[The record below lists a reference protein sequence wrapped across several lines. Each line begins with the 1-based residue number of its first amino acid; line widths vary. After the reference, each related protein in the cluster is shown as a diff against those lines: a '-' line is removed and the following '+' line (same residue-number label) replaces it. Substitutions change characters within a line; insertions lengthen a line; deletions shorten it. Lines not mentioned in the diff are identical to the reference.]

1 LQLYDV
7 IWKERYVEKIADK
20 HGVSTDEVEDVLFS
34 YPHVR
39 FTEKGRI
46 KDEHLYT
53 AYGRTTAGRYLIV
66 FFVRKHRTA
75 AMPISARD
83 MTPSE
88 RRYYRDQKE
97 AR

>member
-1 LQLYDV
+1 MQLYDV
-7 IWKERYVEKIADK
+7 IWKERYVEKIAVK
-20 HGVSTDEVEDVLFS
+20 HDVSTDEVEDVLFS
-34 YPHVR
+34 RPHVR

-53 AYGRTTAGRYLIV
+53 AYGRTAAGRYLVV

-88 RRYYRDQKE
+88 RRYYREQKE
-97 AR
+97 AH

>member
-1 LQLYDV
+1 MQLYDV
-7 IWKERYVEKIADK
+7 IWKERYVEKIAVK
-20 HGVSTDEVEDVLFS
+20 HDVSTDEVEDVLFS
-34 YPHVR
+34 HPHVR

-53 AYGRTTAGRYLIV
+53 AYGRTAAGRYLVV

-75 AMPISARD
+75 AMPISARE

-88 RRYYRDQKE
+88 RRYYREQKE
-97 AR
+97 AY